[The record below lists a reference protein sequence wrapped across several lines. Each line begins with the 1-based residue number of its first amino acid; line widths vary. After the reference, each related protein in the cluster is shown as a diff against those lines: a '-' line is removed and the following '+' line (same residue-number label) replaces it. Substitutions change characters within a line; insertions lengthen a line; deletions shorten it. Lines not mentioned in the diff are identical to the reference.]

1 MNAEG
6 EFVGLVGEGIRRPA
20 RRGQGAVER
29 RWGGM
34 DPQKSYGNSTVK
46 FITLQVRLNIKIKNT
61 NPYSY
66 NKNETT
72 SHGTRACDPS
82 L

>member
-1 MNAEG
+1 
-6 EFVGLVGEGIRRPA
+6 
-20 RRGQGAVER
+20 
-29 RWGGM
+29 M

-72 SHGTRACDPS
+72 SHGTRACDPG

>member
-29 RWGGM
+29 RWGG
-34 DPQKSYGNSTVK
+34 DGSTKKLWK
-46 FITLQVRLNIKIKNT
+46 FHSEVYYLA
-61 NPYSY
+61 
-66 NKNETT
+66 
-72 SHGTRACDPS
+72 G
-82 L
+82 